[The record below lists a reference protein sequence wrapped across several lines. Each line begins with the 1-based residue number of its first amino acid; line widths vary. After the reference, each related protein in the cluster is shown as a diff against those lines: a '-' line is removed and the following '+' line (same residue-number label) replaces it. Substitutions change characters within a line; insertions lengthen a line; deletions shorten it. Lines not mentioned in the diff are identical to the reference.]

1 MHSLEAG
8 AKRIVD
14 GLSDSS
20 LQGGNFYASSEK
32 VLTEPLVDQSHI
44 FANFGDPT
52 YRTQQLLPFRSLQ
65 ANVVH
70 NCPLNY
76 VAKSRT

>member
-8 AKRIVD
+8 VKRIVD
-14 GLSDSS
+14 GLFDSS

-52 YRTQQLLPFRSLQ
+52 IQDAAATAVQKF
-65 ANVVH
+65 AG
-70 NCPLNY
+70 
-76 VAKSRT
+76 